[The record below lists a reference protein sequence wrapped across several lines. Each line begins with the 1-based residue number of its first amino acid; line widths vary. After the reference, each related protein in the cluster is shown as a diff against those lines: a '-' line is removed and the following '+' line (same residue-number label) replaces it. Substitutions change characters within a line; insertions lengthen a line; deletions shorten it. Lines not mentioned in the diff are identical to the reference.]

1 MKILNETVFKT
12 PMNKITSFEREVDKI
27 SEKYFF
33 NTMSRLTAQEGINE
47 LARVFGYLVA
57 QAAINEELFNADI
70 QDISNAF
77 KVGLK
82 AGF

>member
-1 MKILNETVFKT
+1 MKFLNESVFKT
-12 PMNKITSFEREVDKI
+12 PMNKITGFEREIDKI

-33 NTMSRLTAQEGINE
+33 DTMSRLTREEGINE

-57 QAAINEELFNADI
+57 QAANEELFLPDI

-82 AGF
+82 AGL